1 MSNSHN
7 PFSLTGKTILITGAS
22 SGIGRS
28 TAIECS
34 KMGAKVIIT
43 GRDIQHLNDTFDQ
56 LDGTGHNKYSADL
69 AVEEDVNNWI
79 KEINNIDGLVHSAGL
94 LKTIPFQFTTKDE
107 LNKIFEINFV
117 APVLLT
123 QKLIKSKK
131 INKGSSIVF
140 ISSIEGSLVAHI
152 GKSMYAASKGAVT
165 AITKNMA
172 VELAQKNIRVNSI
185 SPGMVE
191 TPLIQ
196 TGLFTNEQIEADI
209 NLYPLKRYGR
219 PEEIAYSIVFLL
231 SNASTWTTG
240 TNLII
245 DGGFTLL

>member
-1 MSNSHN
+1 MSDSYN
-7 PFSLTGKTILITGAS
+7 PFILSGKTILVTGAT

-34 KMGAKVIIT
+34 RMGAKVIIT
-43 GRDIQHLNDTFDQ
+43 GRNIQNLNDTFGQ
-56 LDGTGHNKYSADL
+56 LQGTGHDKYSVDL
-69 AVEEDVNNWI
+69 TVEEDVNNWI
-79 KEINNIDGLVHSAGL
+79 KEIKNIDGLVHSAGL
-94 LKTIPFQFTTKDE
+94 LKTIPFQFTTTEE
-107 LNKIFEINFV
+107 LNRILEINFV
-117 APVLLT
+117 APVLLSK
-123 QKLIKSKK
+123 KLIKSKK
-131 INKGSSIVF
+131 IKKGGSIVF

-165 AITKNMA
+165 AIARSMA

-196 TGLFTNEQIEADI
+196 TELFTNEQIEADK

-231 SNASTWTTG
+231 SDASSWTTG
-240 TNLII
+240 TNLIV